1 MFVPDNHNLAEHGH
15 RPGVPFDGPV
25 WQLGLRG
32 AYFPMSY
39 LGIEGEYVHGFGQV
53 KDVNYEDRPSLP
65 DNRTANFDALRAHIV
80 GQVPGSRLVP
90 FALLGVG
97 MLHGDSKANGGDNDL
112 SFQAGAGLKLFATRM
127 IVPRA
132 DVRFN
137 FTQKQGGGLGDGVIV
152 VPEIL
157 LGLSLALGG

>member
-1 MFVPDNHNLAEHGH
+1 LEKGY
-15 RPGVPFDGPV
+15 RQVPFDSPV

-32 AYFPMSY
+32 AYFPLSY

-53 KDVNYEDRPSLP
+53 AKVESSDGPISP
-65 DNRTANFDALRAHIV
+65 DTSRTANFDALRAHIV

-97 MLHGDSKANGGDNDL
+97 MLHGDSKYNGSDNDFA
-112 SFQAGAGLKLFATRM
+112 FQGGAGLKLYATKM
-127 IVPRA
+127 FVPRA

-137 FTQKQGGGLGDGVIV
+137 FTQKQGGGLGKGVIV